1 MKETKQF
8 NVKTYGKEHRI
19 VLTLSTYEFNGATA
33 LIAYNCNAKGE
44 KTDLYAVISVN
55 IISYCIDNDE
65 IIADTNNFEEL
76 VDELIKNNILTKTDK
91 TAVSGFC
98 TYPIMKINMGYFN

>member
-8 NVKTYGKEHRI
+8 NVKTYSKKHRT

-65 IIADTNNFEEL
+65 IIADTNNCEEL